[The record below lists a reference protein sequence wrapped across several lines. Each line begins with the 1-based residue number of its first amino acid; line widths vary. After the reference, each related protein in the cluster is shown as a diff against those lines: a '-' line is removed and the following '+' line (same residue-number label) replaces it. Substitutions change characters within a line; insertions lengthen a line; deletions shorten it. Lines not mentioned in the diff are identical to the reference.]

1 MRFFLFTILF
11 FISTAIF
18 AQKDSVDFYVKSAE
32 TENKKGN
39 YKQALTNYLKVAF
52 IQENAQDDKSLV
64 LTYEAIG
71 GLYQKKQIFQK
82 SLDYF
87 LNAHQIRKKQ
97 NNTIELVRSLQQVGM
112 GYYLVNNLPNATKYY
127 IESLDLAKQQKD
139 DIANLRTSADILNKL
154 FFISQSAKQNDKAII
169 YANESLILYETLKDT
184 LSMSNMLN
192 NVGFLY
198 REQNDTKNAND
209 YFKKALTLNQQL
221 VSSKNGENRA
231 IILQNIGVIYTNLTD
246 DKNAIKSFNEALTI
260 RQKLANPSKL
270 AESHNYIA
278 KHYTVTEFYD
288 RAEKEAL
295 NAIQFAKKV
304 NDYKNLI
311 ESYKILSEIS
321 RKNGDYKKSDE
332 YNRLREV
339 ARDSLANQKDKNSQ
353 VFQQKQITAER
364 QESEYRLILAEKQKQ
379 ELVLQQLKLESD
391 KKQQELEINQQK
403 LTSLE
408 KDKTIQAAESQ
419 RQIAENRRVQQ
430 DLEISRQKL
439 LAEQQEQQ
447 VATLQ
452 KEQALQALALEQ
464 QKRKSDEYEL
474 QRTKSESVNKLA
486 EQEREKAQQKAS
498 FILFSI
504 LGAGLLLLVIL
515 GIVVWSFVQ
524 KRKDNEKLQ
533 KQARAITESNEELRS
548 SEEEIRQ
555 NLEEL
560 VATQEQLQ
568 TQYNLLAIKNKNI
581 ADSINYAKR
590 IQTALLPRLAEIRAS
605 FPDSFVL
612 FRPRDVISGDF
623 YWFANKGDFQIIVT
637 ADCTGHGVPGA
648 FMSMLGSSLLNQ
660 IIHDKEISKPNEILD
675 LLHSG
680 VEEMLN
686 QRHED
691 NTNRDGMDASICI
704 INRKKNIVKFAGANN
719 PMYVLSQ
726 KPLNFITENSTENI
740 RIEQAENWQL
750 TEIKADK
757 KPIGGRVIKQNDL
770 NYTLHLFE
778 LDQEMRIYLFSDGF
792 VDQIGGEGRKKLM
805 SKGFKKLIID
815 NHQIPFNEQGV
826 ILENFFE
833 NWIYETKKQLDD
845 VMLLG
850 IKIAQ

>member
-1 MRFFLFTILF
+1 MRFTLFTILF
-11 FISTAIF
+11 FISTTIF
-18 AQKDSVDFYVKSAE
+18 AQKDSIDFYVKAAE
-32 TENKKGN
+32 TENRKGN
-39 YKQALTNYLKVAF
+39 HNQALTNYLRVAF
-52 IQENAQDDKSLV
+52 MQENVKDEKNLV
-64 LTYEAIG
+64 TTYQAIG
-71 GLYQKKQIFQK
+71 ALYQGKQVYQK
-82 SLDYF
+82 SLDYY

-97 NNTIELVRSLQQVGM
+97 NNPTEFIRSLQQVGM
-112 GYYLVNNLPNATKYY
+112 GYYLVNNLPNSTKYY
-127 IESLDLAKQQKD
+127 EEGLALAKQQKD
-139 DIANLRTSADILNKL
+139 ANISNKASADILSKL
-154 FFISQSAKQNDKAII
+154 FFIAQSAKQNDKAIA
-169 YANESLILYETLKDT
+169 YANESLALYEILKDT
-184 LSMSNMLN
+184 LASSSMLN

-198 REQNDTKNAND
+198 REQNDTKNANE
-209 YFKKALTLNQQL
+209 YFQKALALNQKL
-221 VSSKNGENRA
+221 ASSKSGENRA
-231 IILQNIGVIYTNLTD
+231 VILQNIGVIYTNLGD
-246 DKNAIKSFNEALTI
+246 DKNAIKSFNEALAI
-260 RQKLANPSKL
+260 RQKVGNVSKL
-270 AESHNYIA
+270 AESHNYVA
-278 KHYTVTEFYD
+278 KHYAVEEFYD

-295 NAIQFAKKV
+295 IAIELAKQA
-304 NDYKNLI
+304 NDYKNLAD
-311 ESYKILSEIS
+311 SYKILSEIS
-321 RKNGDYKKSDE
+321 RKSGDYKKSDE

-339 ARDSLANQKDKNSQ
+339 ARDSLSTQKDKNSQ

-391 KKQQELEINQQK
+391 KKEQELEINKQK
-403 LTSLE
+403 LVSLE
-408 KDKTIQAAESQ
+408 KDKTIQAAESE
-419 RQIAENRRVQQ
+419 RQIAENLRVQQ

-439 LAEQQEQQ
+439 LSEQREQK
-447 VATLQ
+447 VTALE

-474 QRTKSESVNKLA
+474 QRTKAESANKLA
-486 EQEREKAQQKAS
+486 EQEREKAQQKAN

-515 GIVVWSFVQ
+515 GIVVWSFIQ

-533 KQARAITESNEELRS
+533 KQAKAIIESNEELRS
-548 SEEEIRQ
+548 SEEEIKQ

-568 TQYNLLAIKNKNI
+568 VQYDLLSIKNKNI

-590 IQTALLPRLAEIRAS
+590 IQTALLPRLAEIQS
-605 FPDSFVL
+605 VFPDSFVL

-623 YWFANKGDFQIIVT
+623 YWFANKGNIQVIVA

-660 IIHDKEISKPNEILD
+660 IVHDKEISKPNEILD

-686 QRHED
+686 QRQED

-704 INRKKNIVKFAGANN
+704 VNREKNIVKFAGANN

-726 KPLNFITENSTENI
+726 KPLNFITENSAENT
-740 RIEQAENWQL
+740 RIEEAGDWQL
-750 TEIKADK
+750 TEIRADK
-757 KPIGGRVIKQNDL
+757 KPIGGRVIKQDDL
-770 NYTLHLFE
+770 YYTLHLFE
-778 LDQEMRIYLFSDGF
+778 LDQELRIYLFSDGF

-805 SKGFKKLIID
+805 SKYFKQLVIQQHENPYEEQKE
-815 NHQIPFNEQGV
+815 NFNT
-826 ILENFFE
+826 FFE
-833 NWIYETKKQLDD
+833 NWIAGVSKQLDD

-850 IKIAQ
+850 VKIKN

>member
-1 MRFFLFTILF
+1 MRFTLFTILF
-11 FISTAIF
+11 FISTTLF
-18 AQKDSVDFYVKSAE
+18 AQKDSVDFYVKAAE
-32 TENKKGN
+32 TENRNGN

-52 IQENAQDDKSLV
+52 IQENNQDDKNLV
-64 LTYEAIG
+64 STYEAIG

-87 LNAHQIRKKQ
+87 LNAYQIRKKQ
-97 NNTIELVRSLQQVGM
+97 NNSTELIRSLQQVGM
-112 GYYLVNNLPNATKYY
+112 GYYLVNNLENATKYY
-127 IESLDLAKQQKD
+127 TESLDLAKQQKN
-139 DIANLRTSADILNKL
+139 ANISNKASADILSKL

-169 YANESLILYETLKDT
+169 YANESLVLYETLKDT
-184 LSMSNMLN
+184 LAMSNMLN

-198 REQNDTKNAND
+198 REENNTKNANN
-209 YFKKALTLNQQL
+209 YFQQALKLNQKL
-221 VSSKNGENRA
+221 ASNKSGENRA
-231 IILQNIGVIYTNLTD
+231 IILQNIGVIYTNLED
-246 DKNAIKSFNEALTI
+246 DKNAIKSFNEALAI
-260 RQKLANPSKL
+260 RQKINNPSKL
-270 AESHNYIA
+270 AESHNYVA
-278 KHYTVTEFYD
+278 KHYTVEEFYD

-295 NAIQFAKKV
+295 IAIELAKQV
-304 NDYKNLI
+304 NDYKSLVD
-311 ESYKILSEIS
+311 SYKILAEIS

-339 ARDSLANQKDKNSQ
+339 ARDSLSNQKDKNSQ
-353 VFQQKQITAER
+353 AFQQKQITAER

-474 QRTKSESVNKLA
+474 QRTKTESANKLT
-486 EQEREKAQQKAS
+486 EQEREKEQQKAN
-498 FILFSI
+498 FILYSI
-504 LGAGLLLLVIL
+504 LGAGLLLFVIL
-515 GIVVWSFVQ
+515 GIVVWSFIQ

-533 KQARAITESNEELRS
+533 KQAKAITESNEELRS

-560 VATQEQLQ
+560 VATQEQLKV
-568 TQYNLLAIKNKNI
+568 QYDMLSAKNKSI

-623 YWFANKGDFQIIVT
+623 YWFANKGDFQVIVA

-704 INRKKNIVKFAGANN
+704 VNRKKNIVKFAGANN
-719 PMYVLSQ
+719 PIYVLSQ
-726 KPLNFITENSTENI
+726 KPLTFITEHSLENI

-757 KPIGGRVIKQNDL
+757 KPIGGRIIKQNDL
-770 NYTLHLFE
+770 YYTLHTFE

-792 VDQIGGEGRKKLM
+792 VDQIGGEGHKKLM
-805 SKGFKKLIID
+805 SKNFKQLVIQQHEK
-815 NHQIPFNEQGV
+815 PYEEQQ
-826 ILENFFE
+826 ENFSTFFE
-833 NWIYETKKQLDD
+833 NWISGVSKQLDD

-850 IKIAQ
+850 IKIVL

>member
-1 MRFFLFTILF
+1 MRFTLFTILF
-11 FISTAIF
+11 FTSLSIF
-18 AQKDSVDFYVKSAE
+18 AQKDSLNFYVKAAE
-32 TENKKGN
+32 TENRNGN

-52 IQENAQDDKSLV
+52 IQENAQDDKNLV
-64 LTYEAIG
+64 STYEAIG
-71 GLYQKKQIFQK
+71 SLYQKKQIFQK

-87 LNAHQIRKKQ
+87 LNAYQIHKKL
-97 NNTIELVRSLQQVGM
+97 NASSEFIRSLQQVGM

-127 IESLDLAKQQKD
+127 EEGLALAKQQKD
-139 DIANLRTSADILNKL
+139 ANISNKASADILSKL
-154 FFISQSAKQNDKAII
+154 FFIAQSAKQNDKAII
-169 YANESLILYETLKDT
+169 YANESLVLYETLKDT
-184 LSMSNMLN
+184 LAISNMLN

-198 REQNDTKNAND
+198 REQNDTKKAND
-209 YFKKALTLNQQL
+209 YFQKSLILNQKL
-221 VSSKNGENRA
+221 ASSKNGENRA
-231 IILQNIGVIYTNLTD
+231 IILQNIGIIYTNLSD

-260 RQKLANPSKL
+260 RQKIANPSKL
-270 AESHNYIA
+270 AESHNYVA
-278 KHYTVTEFYD
+278 KHYTVEEFYD

-295 NAIQFAKKV
+295 IAIELAKQV
-304 NDYKNLI
+304 NDYKNLVD
-311 ESYKILSEIS
+311 SYKILAEIS

-339 ARDSLANQKDKNSQ
+339 ARDSLSNQKDKNSQ

-403 LTSLE
+403 LASLE

-419 RQIAENRRVQQ
+419 RQIAENLRVQQ

-439 LAEQQEQQ
+439 LTEQREQQ

-474 QRTKSESVNKLA
+474 QRTKSESANKLA
-486 EQEREKAQQKAS
+486 EQEREKAQQKAN

-504 LGAGLLLLVIL
+504 LGAGLLLVVIL
-515 GIVVWSFVQ
+515 GIVVWSFIQ

-533 KQARAITESNEELRS
+533 KQAKVIIESNEELRS

-560 VATQEQLQ
+560 VATQEQLKV
-568 TQYNLLAIKNKNI
+568 QYDLLAAKNKNI

-590 IQTALLPRLAEIRAS
+590 IQTALLPRLAEIRTS

-623 YWFANKGDFQIIVT
+623 YWFANKGDMQIIVA

-660 IIHDKEISKPNEILD
+660 IVHDKEISKPNEILD
-675 LLHSG
+675 LLHTG

-704 INRKKNIVKFAGANN
+704 INRKKNIIKFAGANN

-726 KPLNFITENSTENI
+726 KPLSFITETSTENI
-740 RIEQAENWQL
+740 RIEQAKSWQL

-757 KPIGGRVIKQNDL
+757 KPIGGRVIKQDDL
-770 NYTLHLFE
+770 YYTLHLFE

-792 VDQIGGEGRKKLM
+792 IDQIGGEARKRLM
-805 SKGFKKLIID
+805 SKGFKRLLID
-815 NHQIPFNEQGV
+815 HHQIPFDEQGI

-833 NWIYETKKQLDD
+833 NWIYETRKQLDD

-850 IKIAQ
+850 IKIEK